1 MAAYKYQL
9 VSTSNMKLEKDGIV
23 SINQPPIKSCPSAG
37 ECKAYCYACVGQQ
50 AMGNAKAFRLRAF
63 ELFKTDPKKFEEI
76 AAYEIH
82 RSGRRII
89 RWHDSGDIMN
99 LSYLKMMARIA
110 NRYPEIQFYTYTKS
124 IRIILK
130 FGWENLPANLKLI
143 QSHGG
148 KDDHLI
154 DTKKPFARIFLDK
167 ESIPK
172 GFTDCS
178 NSDYEAA
185 TSATK
190 IAIVVHGH
198 RKKNFKPKE

>member
-1 MAAYKYQL
+1 
-9 VSTSNMKLEKDGIV
+9 
-23 SINQPPIKSCPSAG
+23 
-37 ECKAYCYACVGQQ
+37 
-50 AMGNAKAFRLRAF
+50 MGNAKAFRLRAF